1 MPALVAGIHVFNNAA
16 KKDVEGRDI
25 RRKDALRAFAWPNEQ
40 MVSVMNYWLVKSEP
54 STWSW
59 DMQVAK
65 GAKGEAWTGVRNFT
79 ARQNLVNMKKGDRA
93 FFYHSNEGKEIV
105 GIVEI
110 VKEAYPDPS
119 DKTGKFVCVD
129 IKADKPLPKPVTMAA
144 IKADKKFAAMALV
157 KYSRL
162 SVQPVTA
169 DEWKMVCKMGGL

>member
-1 MPALVAGIHVFNNAA
+1 MA
-16 KKDVEGRDI
+16 
-25 RRKDALRAFAWPNEQ
+25 
-40 MVSVMNYWLVKSEP
+40 YWLVKSEP

-59 DMQVAK
+59 DQQVAK

-79 ARQNLVNMKKGDRA
+79 ARQNLVAMKKGDLA

-105 GIVEI
+105 GIAEI
-110 VKEAYPDPS
+110 IKEAYPDPT

-129 IKADKPLPKPVTMAA
+129 IKADKPLKAPVTMAA
-144 IKADKKFAAMALV
+144 IKADKKLAAMALV

-169 DEWKMVCKMGGL
+169 EEWKMVCKMGGCSSRPHPEGVR